1 APASERDMVSL
12 ALDLLDDIAAEIRD
26 SNDDGYNAFWNTV
39 NDKPE
44 SQRNENICRDEILRR
59 LRPKLDP
66 LGITADPE
74 ADHSGNKRSDIR
86 LNYRNQFMLPIEI
99 KRDSNDG
106 VWTAI
111 HKQLIDQY
119 TREPKTGG
127 HGIYLVLWFGEPKK
141 IARAL
146 DGGSRPDRKSVVEV
160 G

>member
-1 APASERDMVSL
+1 
-12 ALDLLDDIAAEIRD
+12 
-26 SNDDGYNAFWNTV
+26 
-39 NDKPE
+39 
-44 SQRNENICRDEILRR
+44 
-59 LRPKLDP
+59 
-66 LGITADPE
+66 GITADPE

-86 LNYRNQFMLPIEI
+86 LNYRNQFMLPLEI

-146 DGGSRPDRKSVVEV
+146 DGGSRPQSPEELQMRLEALLLPEQRSRIFIRVLDVSWPS
-160 G
+160 